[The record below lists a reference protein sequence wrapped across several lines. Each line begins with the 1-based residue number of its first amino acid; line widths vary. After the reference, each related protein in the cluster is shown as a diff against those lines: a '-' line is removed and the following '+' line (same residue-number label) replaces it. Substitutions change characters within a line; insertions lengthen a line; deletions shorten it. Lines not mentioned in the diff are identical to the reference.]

1 MSNAVPTLLTALV
14 DDAAVFP
21 PGSAPLT
28 DAVPAHAGHRRSW
41 YSELIGPL
49 LLPVADRSAFLA
61 LACASHS
68 PDSPAP
74 GGQAPPA
81 SPGGAPAGPA
91 SHPSDAPASAS
102 APAGAQPGSY
112 AAGLLV
118 AASQAPSAAAADSYA
133 AVSLGLIGEPAALEA
148 AIGDLPACT
157 RQLESPV
164 AKRGE
169 DPLPGIERLARL
181 MRDRRE
187 PLQWYVEVPLAW
199 GLMSA
204 LDAIAALRAE
214 GLPVAAK
221 FRTGGLAAELFPSPS
236 ELAAVIIAC
245 RDRDLPFKLTA
256 GLHHAV
262 RHTDAETGLVHHGF
276 VNILAAVL
284 AAADGA
290 DPADLAALLSAT
302 EAHPLADRVRPHL
315 DRERPLWAGFGSCSV
330 QDPVGDLVALGL
342 LDRPRPKDA

>member
-1 MSNAVPTLLTALV
+1 MPTLLTALV

-49 LLPVADRSAFLA
+49 LLPVADRAAFLA
-61 LACASHS
+61 IASASHP

-74 GGQAPPA
+74 A
-81 SPGGAPAGPA
+81 SYPAG
-91 SHPSDAPASAS
+91 SHAA
-102 APAGAQPGSY
+102 GSY

-118 AASQAPSAAAADSYA
+118 AASQVSPSVAPGSEA

-148 AIGDLPACT
+148 ALGDLPAGT

-181 MRDRRE
+181 MRGRE
-187 PLQWYVEVPLAW
+187 SPLQWYLEVPLAW
-199 GLMSA
+199 GLMSG

-290 DPADLAALLSAT
+290 DPSDLAALLSSA

-330 QDPVGDLVALGL
+330 QDPVGDLVTLGL
-342 LDRPRPKDA
+342 LDRPRPQDPR